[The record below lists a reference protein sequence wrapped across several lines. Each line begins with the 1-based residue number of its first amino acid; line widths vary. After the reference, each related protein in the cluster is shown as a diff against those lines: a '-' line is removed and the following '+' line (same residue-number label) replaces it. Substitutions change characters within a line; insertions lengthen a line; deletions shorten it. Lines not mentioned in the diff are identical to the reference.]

1 VRRIAALLL
10 LAPVFNVSKR
20 RRIAF
25 ALVGIAVL
33 LVCGAALW
41 FDLALHHVPRF
52 YEEAGKLDPA
62 ARKKGSEEMLH
73 RTAELASDANR
84 RGHWKQVFTAE
95 QINGWLAV
103 DLVENHPLLLPPA
116 LHDPRVA
123 IHDGQI
129 IVGCQYEG
137 QVSTVASLEADVSL
151 QELNRLAVRIRRARA
166 GGVPLPLDRFL
177 PEAMHT
183 LENAGCIIEL
193 RQAGA
198 DPVLLITLN
207 PQTNRGRTLI
217 LQALAVRE
225 GEVEIAGETK

>member
-1 VRRIAALLL
+1 
-10 LAPVFNVSKR
+10 VSKR

-33 LVCGAALW
+33 LVGGAALW
-41 FDLALHHVPRF
+41 LDLALHHVPRF
-52 YEEAGKLDPA
+52 YEEAGKLDST

-84 RGHWKQVFTAE
+84 RGRWRQIFTAD

-103 DLVENHPLLLPPA
+103 DLVDNHPQLLPPT

-123 IHDGQI
+123 IHAGQI

-137 QVSTVASLEADVSL
+137 QVSTVASLDADVSL
-151 QELNRLAVRIRRARA
+151 QEPNLLAVRIRRARA

-177 PEAMHT
+177 PEATHT
-183 LENAGCIIEL
+183 LENAGCVVEL

-207 PQTNRGRTLI
+207 PQSNRGRTLI
-217 LQALAVRE
+217 LQSLSVRE
-225 GEVEIAGETK
+225 GEIEVTGETK